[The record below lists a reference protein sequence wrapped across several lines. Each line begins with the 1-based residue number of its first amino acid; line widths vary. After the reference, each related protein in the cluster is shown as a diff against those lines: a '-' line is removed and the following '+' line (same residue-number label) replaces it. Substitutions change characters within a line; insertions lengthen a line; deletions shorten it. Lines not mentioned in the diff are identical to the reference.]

1 MGTNMPAPK
10 DGCEGKGG
18 SDLAPLLPAGYLPP
32 MAAAAPGAD
41 PEEGDTDLAPLT
53 RSDAAAI
60 VEAGIDRYI
69 LSRHDKVAAFVDET
83 YSFAGSL
90 RLHRK
95 AIGYDILRAPANVA
109 LAVPYLLSRAGA
121 AGLKRFGAER
131 AGRWLGSRKIFFDT
145 DVSREL
151 TWRLHTQLLEL
162 PYEDHDRRSERDA
175 LAEAMLA
182 DPRLVSAIAAIATAI
197 DRHRFDPEVRRK
209 LTELLAGY
217 TGSRTAAA
225 EVVNNLL
232 LAGTGVTVLK
242 ELTPGA
248 LSLGPALAAAIAHQA
263 AVASFPLGAGL
274 GGLWY
279 GVFAATPSAALVVGI
294 TGGLMVVAAATTAF
308 AGILSDPLLRKAG
321 LHRKRL
327 HRLIDVLGDQL
338 KGRDQRA
345 FAVRDH
351 YVARIFDLVDLLRT
365 VYRVAH

>member
-1 MGTNMPAPK
+1 M
-10 DGCEGKGG
+10 E
-18 SDLAPLLPAGYLPP
+18 
-32 MAAAAPGAD
+32 AAPTAE
-41 PEEGDTDLAPLT
+41 PEEGAGVLQPLT
-53 RSDAAAI
+53 MDQAAAI

-69 LSRHDKVAAFVDET
+69 LSRHDKVQAFVDET

-95 AIGYDILRAPANVA
+95 ALGYDVLRAPANVA
-109 LAVPYLLSRAGA
+109 LAVPYLLSRMGA
-121 AGLKRFGAER
+121 AGLKRVGAER
-131 AGRWLGSRKIFFDT
+131 AGTWLGSRKIFLDT
-145 DVSREL
+145 AVSREL
-151 TWRLHTQLLEL
+151 AWRLHTQLLEL
-162 PYEDHDRRSERDA
+162 PYEDGERRSERDA

-182 DPRLVSAIAAIATAI
+182 DPRLVSAFAAITAAI
-197 DRHRFDPEVRRK
+197 DRHRSDPEVRRR
-209 LTELLAGY
+209 LTELLASY

-232 LAGTGVTVLK
+232 LAGTGATVLK

-279 GVFAATPSAALVVGI
+279 GVFAAAPSAALVVGV

-327 HRLIDVLGDQL
+327 HHLIDVLGDQL

-351 YVARIFDLVDLLRT
+351 YVARIFDLLDLLRT
-365 VYRVAH
+365 AYRVAH

>member
-1 MGTNMPAPK
+1 
-10 DGCEGKGG
+10 
-18 SDLAPLLPAGYLPP
+18 
-32 MAAAAPGAD
+32 MAE
-41 PEEGDTDLAPLT
+41 PEESGALQPLT
-53 RSDAAAI
+53 GDQAVAI

-69 LSRHDKVAAFVDET
+69 LSRHDKVAAFVDES

-95 AIGYDILRAPANVA
+95 ALGYDVLRAPANVA
-109 LAVPYLLSRAGA
+109 LAVPYLLSRMGA
-121 AGLKRFGAER
+121 AGLKRRGADR
-131 AGRWLGSRKIFFDT
+131 AADWLGSRKIFFDT

-151 TWRLHTQLLEL
+151 TWRLHTRLLEL
-162 PYEDHDRRSERDA
+162 PYENGARRSDRDA

-182 DPRLVSAIAAIATAI
+182 DPKLVSAFTVIASGIASAVE
-197 DRHRFDPEVRRK
+197 RHRSDPEVRAR
-209 LTELLAGY
+209 LTELLASY

-232 LAGTGVTVLK
+232 LAGTGASVLK

-279 GVFAATPSAALVVGI
+279 GVFAAAPSAALVVGV
-294 TGGLMVVAAATTAF
+294 TGGLMVLAAATTAF
-308 AGILSDPLLRKAG
+308 AGILSDPLLRKTG
-321 LHRKRL
+321 LHHKRL
-327 HRLIDVLGDQL
+327 HHLIDVLGDQL

-345 FAVRDH
+345 FAIRDH

-365 VYRVAH
+365 AYRVAH

>member
-1 MGTNMPAPK
+1 
-10 DGCEGKGG
+10 
-18 SDLAPLLPAGYLPP
+18 
-32 MAAAAPGAD
+32 MAE
-41 PEEGDTDLAPLT
+41 PEEGAGVLMSLT
-53 RSDAAAI
+53 RDKAADI
-60 VEAGIDRYI
+60 VEAAIDRYV
-69 LSRHDKVAAFVDET
+69 LSRHDKVSAFVDET

-95 AIGYDILRAPANVA
+95 ALGYDVLRAPANVA

-121 AGLKRFGAER
+121 AGLRRLGAER
-131 AGRWLGSRKIFFDT
+131 PARWLGSRKIFFDT

-162 PYEDHDRRSERDA
+162 PYDDGTRRSDRDA

-182 DPRLVSAIAAIATAI
+182 DPRLISAFATIASAI
-197 DRHRFDPEVRRK
+197 DRHRSDPETRQR
-209 LTELLAGY
+209 LSELLASY

-232 LAGTGVTVLK
+232 LAGTGAAVLK

-248 LSLGPALAAAIAHQA
+248 LSLGPPLAAAIAHQA

-279 GVFAATPSAALVVGI
+279 GIFAAAPSAALVVGV

-308 AGILSDPLLRKAG
+308 AGILSDPLLRKVG
-321 LHRKRL
+321 LHRRRL
-327 HRLIDVLGDQL
+327 HRLIDALGDQL

-365 VYRVAH
+365 AYRVAH

>member
-1 MGTNMPAPK
+1 MERPGHGE
-10 DGCEGKGG
+10 DDRG
-18 SDLAPLLPAGYLPP
+18 LAPL
-32 MAAAAPGAD
+32 GAD
-41 PEEGDTDLAPLT
+41 E
-53 RSDAAAI
+53 AAAI

-69 LSRHDKVAAFVDET
+69 LARHAKVADFVDET

-90 RLHRK
+90 KLHRK
-95 AIGYDILRAPANVA
+95 ALGWDVLRAPANVA

-121 AGLKRFGAER
+121 AGLTRLGAER
-131 AGRWLGSRKIFFDT
+131 AGRWLGSRQVFLAT

-151 TWRLHTQLLEL
+151 TWRLHTHLLEL
-162 PYEDHDRRSERDA
+162 PYEDGDRRSDRDA

-182 DPRLVSAIAAIATAI
+182 DPRLLRAFAAIATAVE
-197 DRHRFDPEVRRK
+197 RHRADPEVRGR
-209 LTELLAGY
+209 LTELMASY

-232 LAGTGVTVLK
+232 LAGTGATVLK

-274 GGLWY
+274 GGVWY
-279 GVFAATPSAALVVGI
+279 GVFAAAPSAALVVGV
-294 TGGLMVVAAATTAF
+294 TGGLMVVAAAATAF
-308 AGILSDPLLRKAG
+308 AGILSDPLLRKTG

-338 KGRDQRA
+338 KGRDPRA

-351 YVARIFDLVDLLRT
+351 YVARIFDLADLLRT
-365 VYRVAH
+365 AYRIAH

>member
-1 MGTNMPAPK
+1 MEPTLLAEPGEEA
-10 DGCEGKGG
+10 G
-18 SDLAPLLPAGYLPP
+18 SLQ
-32 MAAAAPGAD
+32 
-41 PEEGDTDLAPLT
+41 PLT
-53 RSDAAAI
+53 RDEAAAI

-69 LSRHDKVAAFVDET
+69 LSRHDKVAAFVDEA

-90 RLHRK
+90 RLHRQ
-95 AIGYDILRAPANVA
+95 ALGYDILRAPANVA
-109 LAVPYLLSRAGA
+109 LAVPYLLTRAGA
-121 AGLKRFGAER
+121 LGLRSLGAER
-131 AGRWLGSRKIFFDT
+131 AAGWLGSRKIFFDT

-162 PYEDHDRRSERDA
+162 PYEDGARRSDRDA

-182 DPRLVSAIAAIATAI
+182 DPRLVTAFAAVAPAI
-197 DRHRFDPEVRRK
+197 DRHRSDPDVRRR
-209 LTELLAGY
+209 LTELLASY
-217 TGSRTAAA
+217 TGSRIAAA

-232 LAGTGVTVLK
+232 LAGTGATVLK

-248 LSLGPALAAAIAHQA
+248 LSLGPALAGAIAHQA
-263 AVASFPLGAGL
+263 AVASFPLGAGF

-279 GVFAATPSAALVVGI
+279 GVFAAAPSAALVVGV

-308 AGILSDPLLRKAG
+308 AGIASDPLLRKVG

-327 HRLIDVLGDQL
+327 HHLIDVLGDQL
-338 KGRDQRA
+338 KGRDHRA

-365 VYRVAH
+365 AYRVAH